1 MPKFT
6 RSDIR
11 KILGEAHT
19 EEIENQIMALHLGVV
34 DSLKD
39 DISKYK
45 TDAEK
50 LPSVQAE
57 LDKLKDPTKDGG
69 DAAKIQKAF
78 DDYKAEVAAKEAKA
92 AKEAVLRELAKDAG
106 LSEAGIAKA
115 VKYAEWDKIELDK
128 DGKAKDAKDLIK
140 SLKEEWPEYIQTS
153 GAKGADVSNPP
164 ASKGKPDV
172 MKREDIYKKDERGRF
187 VLDAAQ
193 RQAELAKLIAAEQ
206 QKG

>member
-11 KILGEAHT
+11 RILGDAHT
-19 EEIENQIMALHLGVV
+19 DEIENQIMALHLGVV

-50 LPSVQAE
+50 LPGVQAE
-57 LDKLKDPTKDGG
+57 LEKLKDSAKDGG
-69 DAAKIQKAF
+69 DAAKIQQAF
-78 DDYKAEVAAKEAKA
+78 DDFKAEVAAKEAKA

-106 LSEAGIAKA
+106 LSEAGVAKA
-115 VKYAEWDKIELDK
+115 VKYADWDKIELDK

-140 SLKEEWPEYIQTS
+140 SLKEEWPEYIQTD
-153 GAKGADVSNPP
+153 GAKGADTPNPP
-164 ASKGKPDV
+164 ASKSSSDV
-172 MKREDIYKKDERGRF
+172 KTREEIYKRDDHGRF
-187 VLDAAQ
+187 IMDATQ
-193 RQAELAKLIAAEQ
+193 RQAELAKLIAAQQ

>member
-1 MPKFT
+1 MPTFT

-11 KILGEAHT
+11 KILGDAHT
-19 EEIENQIMALHLGVV
+19 DEIENQIMALHLGVV

-50 LPSVQAE
+50 HPDVQAE
-57 LDKLKDPTKDGG
+57 LDKLKDSTKDGG

-106 LSEAGIAKA
+106 LSEAGVAKA

-140 SLKEEWPEYIQTS
+140 SLKEEWPEYIQTD

-164 ASKGKPDV
+164 SSKGKSDV
-172 MKREDIYKKDERGRF
+172 MKREDIYKKDDHGRF